1 MEVTARP
8 RTKKSHLKRRTG
20 CNVCRERRVRC
31 DETRPKCQN
40 CVRHSRKKHVTCTYH
55 VSGNQEELPT
65 RDQQIELLA
74 SHSHATTMTRS
85 PTTTPLFNL
94 TPKQHFLIHHT
105 TTIALEAQACHLDDT
120 NVGSSIFIKAI
131 ERANAVPFLRH
142 CVCNLAAQHLYG
154 LTRTS
159 NLLCEQL
166 YHRGMALSGLREHFD
181 RLDGLDYESI
191 IIACHMLSLDAAN
204 SRSSVVEL
212 FLPIPG
218 KDEIAKW
225 RADGSDLLESALQS
239 LNNLLKLAKGKPALL
254 AAAKE
259 LKNHL
264 INTVEKPENRLTEP
278 GQVKAVFPVRS
289 WLPWFPTIRD
299 YMSDGD
305 PHIMLFLANFEMVKM
320 VQALVMPETRYY
332 MALRW
337 RAQSIKWTCTQLQ
350 TLSQTVDLNLSEVME
365 GPLRIANSY
374 LNSLSACCSNSES
387 FDTLA

>member
-1 MEVTARP
+1 MEITARP

-31 DETRPKCQN
+31 DETRPTCQN
-40 CVRHSRKKHVTCTYH
+40 CVRHSRKKHVSCTYH
-55 VSGNQEELPT
+55 VSGDQEGLAT
-65 RDQQIELLA
+65 QDQQIALLRG
-74 SHSHATTMTRS
+74 HSHATTMTRS
-85 PTTTPLFNL
+85 PNTTPLFDLN
-94 TPKQHFLIHHT
+94 PKQHFLIHHT
-105 TTIALEAQACHLDDT
+105 NTIALEAQACHFDDT
-120 NVGSSIFIKAI
+120 NIGSNIFIKAI

-159 NLLCEQL
+159 DLLCEQL

-181 RLDGLDYESI
+181 RLDVLDYESI
-191 IIACHMLSLDAAN
+191 IIACHMLSLNAAN

-225 RADGSDLLESALQS
+225 RADGSDLLESALRS
-239 LNNLLKLAKGKPALL
+239 LNNLVKLAKGKPALL

-264 INTVEKPENRLTEP
+264 INTVEKPENGLTEP

-305 PHIMLFLANFEMVKM
+305 PHIMSFLANFEMVKM

-332 MALRW
+332 MALRR

-350 TLSQTVDLNLSEVME
+350 TLSQTVDLDLSGVME

-374 LNSLSACCSNSES
+374 LNSLSAYRSNVQE
-387 FDTLA
+387 L